1 MCQIAENVIMIIN
14 SPLFYSFQKKRI
26 SKIGNV
32 LGKKNR
38 TIFYNAFRLMI
49 FRWSDNTLVD
59 YSKWGSSNPANDQQ
73 KQCADLERASVWA
86 SVHCWNL
93 LPSVCE
99 KPAPKE
105 NIKRSIV

>member
-1 MCQIAENVIMIIN
+1 M
-14 SPLFYSFQKKRI
+14 
-26 SKIGNV
+26 
-32 LGKKNR
+32 
-38 TIFYNAFRLMI
+38 
-49 FRWSDNTLVD
+49 VD

-73 KQCADLERASVWA
+73 KQCAVLERASVWA

>member
-1 MCQIAENVIMIIN
+1 MFLGI
-14 SPLFYSFQKKRI
+14 
-26 SKIGNV
+26 KIRQFFCIV
-32 LGKKNR
+32 
-38 TIFYNAFRLMI
+38 FRFWI

-73 KQCADLERASVWA
+73 KQCAVLDRASVWA

-93 LPSVCE
+93 LPFVCE

-105 NIKRSIV
+105 NKKRSVI